1 MKLLL
6 VSPPFGEKGQKSKG
20 LPIAPPVLEYL
31 AGLTRK
37 VAPDVEIAL
46 CDANKETLAPD
57 EVDADVVA
65 LTVLTPQAP
74 WAYRTADGLRALGKK
89 VVLGGIHVTA
99 LPSEAAAHADAIV
112 VGEAETVW
120 ARLLEDLRRG
130 EPEPV
135 YHGHFPELESLP
147 RPATDLW
154 KTKYVYGYFQ
164 TSRGCPHR
172 CTFCSVHE
180 FFGGRARVR
189 PIGDVVAEIA
199 ASKRRL
205 FWGID
210 DNIWGVDVK
219 RSIELYAEMARSVR
233 GKWWFGSG
241 DLVTLDHDRADE
253 LLSNARRAGLTAV
266 LVGWESNNPR
276 SLEAY
281 RAVSKQGRRRRDQIK
296 RIRDHGIE
304 VMLFTMLGGRED
316 VREDYDG
323 LLALCDELKVS
334 AHPVMTTPFPGT
346 ELHEQYAPYLT
357 PDLDWDSYDGN
368 HAVFEHPT
376 LSAAEREDLI
386 VDLRARL
393 FTLPRIL
400 SRVLK
405 VGWRGFPMSHV
416 TSWMIQFPQGRA
428 FKQYAREHVRLADR
442 RAAPGNEGRAA

>member
-31 AGLTRK
+31 AGLTRQLVPA
-37 VAPDVEIAL
+37 VAIEL
-46 CDANKETLAPD
+46 LDANKETLVPE
-57 EVDADVVA
+57 EVTADAVGF
-65 LTVLTPQAP
+65 TVLTPQAP
-74 WAYRTADGLRALGKK
+74 WAYRMADRLRALGKK
-89 VVLGGIHVTA
+89 VFMGGIHVSA
-99 LPSEAAAHADAIV
+99 LPQEAKAHADAIV

-120 ARLLEDLRRG
+120 ARLLADLARG
-130 EPEPV
+130 APEPA
-135 YHGHFPELESLP
+135 YHGHFPELERLP
-147 RPATDLW
+147 HPVTDLW

-189 PIGDVVAEIA
+189 PIGDVVAELA

-210 DNIWGVDVK
+210 DNIWGVNVK
-219 RSIELYAEMARSVR
+219 RSIDLYAEMARSVR

-266 LVGWESNNPR
+266 LVGWESNNLR

-281 RAVSKQGRRRRDQIK
+281 KATAKQGRQRRDQIR

-346 ELHEQYAPYLT
+346 ELYEQYRPHLR
-357 PDLDWDSYDGN
+357 PGFEWDSYDGN

-400 SRVLK
+400 SRVAQ
-405 VGWRGFPMSHV
+405 VGWRGFPMSHI

-428 FKQYAREHVRLADR
+428 FKQYAREHA
-442 RAAPGNEGRAA
+442 RAAEGGRGAGEGRAA

>member
-1 MKLLL
+1 MNLLL

-31 AGLTRK
+31 AGLTRQL
-37 VAPDVEIAL
+37 APDVEVSL
-46 CDANKETLAPD
+46 LDANKETFVPE
-57 EVDADVVA
+57 EVGADAVGF
-65 LTVLTPQAP
+65 TVLTPQAP
-74 WAYRTADGLRALGKK
+74 WAYRMADRLRALGKR
-89 VVLGGIHVTA
+89 VILGGIHVSA
-99 LPSEAAAHADAIV
+99 LPGEAKAHADAIL

-120 ARLLEDLRRG
+120 GRLLADLARG
-130 EPEPV
+130 TLEPA
-135 YHGHFPELESLP
+135 YHGHFPELDGLP
-147 RPATDLW
+147 RPVTDRW
-154 KTKYVYGYFQ
+154 KTSYVYGYFQ

-180 FFGGRARVR
+180 FFGGRSRVR
-189 PIGDVVAEIA
+189 PIGEVVEEVA

-219 RSIELYAEMARSVR
+219 RSIDLYAEMARSVR

-241 DLVTLDHDRADE
+241 DLVTLDHSRADE
-253 LLSNARRAGLTAV
+253 LLRNARRAGLTAV
-266 LVGWESNNPR
+266 LVGWESNNLR
-276 SLEAY
+276 SLEEY
-281 RAVSKQGRRRRDQIK
+281 KAVSKQGRRRRDQIA

-316 VREDYDG
+316 VREDYEG
-323 LLALCDELKVS
+323 LLALCDELEVS

-346 ELHEQYAPYLT
+346 ELHELYGPHLR
-357 PDLDWDSYDGN
+357 PGLDWDAYDGN
-368 HAVFEHPT
+368 RAVFEHPT
-376 LSAAEREDLI
+376 LTAEEREDLI

-400 SRVLK
+400 SRVAR
-405 VGWRGFPMSHV
+405 VGWRGFPMSHI

-428 FKQYAREHVRLADR
+428 FRQYAREHARLAASR
-442 RAAPGNEGRAA
+442 APGEPRTP